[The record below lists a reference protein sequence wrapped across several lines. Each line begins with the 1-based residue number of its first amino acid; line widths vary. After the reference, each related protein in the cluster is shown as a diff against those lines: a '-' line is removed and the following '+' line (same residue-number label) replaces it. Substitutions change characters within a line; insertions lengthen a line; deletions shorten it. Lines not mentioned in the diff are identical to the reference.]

1 MLEKAQDKLGIQENK
16 EKPSSKAKIE
26 TTSLGVDILNS
37 DISAGQLFEAE
48 AKWPNIMNKFAKKID
63 DKTYNIDF
71 WTNKSIENNI
81 GLSEVM
87 PEEVKK
93 VHIIWEKKGRK
104 YDLVWIRQG
113 TKGWFYDEKG
123 KYLAIFNGFKV
134 EVLESYTPEE
144 LAEKQKENDE
154 KISSLSADSKFDDF
168 RTKFGEKELSSI
180 IKKGIE
186 YGIDPMF
193 LISLR
198 SIENWWVGRQFWVMN
213 PSMDTFDGQLNMA
226 CRIVQDNMNKY
237 KRVTGENPLATADT
251 FSWEFV
257 AYLSNIYAPIWAS
270 NDPTNLNKNHFI
282 NLISSYSKY
291 TWYDFGNTDTLLAKA
306 SESRT
311 KWQTAFD
318 RDSLEWTTNPD
329 ELIASLSK
337 YLGKKYVL
345 WWDGVNWIDCSQL
358 IIEWLKDKWVVN
370 SNFDTTA
377 ENLSR
382 FTKQKDPSQVQKWDL
397 VFLSTPEWHIT
408 HIEIATWRLEW
419 NKIPIIDASTNAWS
433 VTYRE
438 QTLNQKVSVG
448 TPIFYS

>member
-1 MLEKAQDKLGIQENK
+1 MLEQIQEKLGLK
-16 EKPSSKAKIE
+16 EKKENPSSKAKIE

-48 AKWPNIMNKFAKKID
+48 AKGPNIMNKFAKKID

-71 WTNKSIENNI
+71 GTNKSLENNI

-93 VHIIWEKKGRK
+93 VHIIGEKNGRK
-104 YDLVWIRQG
+104 YDLVGTRQG
-113 TKGWFYDEKG
+113 TKGGFYDENG
-123 KYLAIFNGFKV
+123 RYLAIFNGFKV
-134 EVLESYTPEE
+134 EVLESYTSEE
-144 LAEKQKENDE
+144 LASKQKENDE

-180 IKKGIE
+180 IKKGVE
-186 YGIDPMF
+186 YSIDPMF

-198 SIENWWVGRQFWVMN
+198 KIENGGSGREFGVMN

-226 CRIVQDNMNKY
+226 CRIIQDNMNKY
-237 KRVTGENPLATADT
+237 KRVTGENPIASADT
-251 FSWEFV
+251 FSGEFV
-257 AYLSNIYAPIWAS
+257 AYLSNIYAPIGAS
-270 NDPTNLNKNHFI
+270 DDPNNLNKNHFT

-291 TWYDFGNTDTLLAKA
+291 TGYDFGNTDILLAKA
-306 SESRT
+306 TESRT

-318 RDSLEWTTNPD
+318 ADSLEGKTSPD

-337 YLGKKYVL
+337 NVGKKYVL
-345 WWDGVNWIDCSQL
+345 GGDGVNGIDCSQL
-358 IIEWLKDKWVVN
+358 IIEGLKDKGVVN
-370 SNFDTTA
+370 QQFDTTA
-377 ENLSR
+377 ENLAR
-382 FTKQKDPSQVQKWDL
+382 FTSQKDPSQVKKGDF
-397 VFLSTPEWHIT
+397 VFLSTMEGHIT
-408 HIEIATWRLEW
+408 HVEMATGPIEG
-419 NKIPIIDASTNAWS
+419 NKIPIIDASTNAGA

-438 QTLNQKVSVG
+438 QTLNQKVVVG

>member
-1 MLEKAQDKLGIQENK
+1 MLEQIQEKLGLK
-16 EKPSSKAKIE
+16 EKKENPSSKAKIE

-71 WTNKSIENNI
+71 WTNKSLENNI

-93 VHIIWEKKGRK
+93 VHIIWEKNGRK
-104 YDLVWIRQG
+104 YDLVWTRQG
-113 TKGWFYDEKG
+113 TKGWFYDENG
-123 KYLAIFNGFKV
+123 RYLAIFNWFKV
-134 EVLESYTPEE
+134 EVLESYTSEE
-144 LAEKQKENDE
+144 LASKQKENDE

-180 IKKGIE
+180 IKKWVE
-186 YGIDPMF
+186 YSIDPMF

-198 SIENWWVGRQFWVMN
+198 KIENWGSGREFGVMN

-226 CRIVQDNMNKY
+226 CRIIQDNMNKY
-237 KRVTGENPLATADT
+237 KRVTGENPIASADT
-251 FSWEFV
+251 FSGEFV

-270 NDPTNLNKNHFI
+270 DDPNNLNKNHFT

-291 TWYDFGNTDTLLAKA
+291 TGYDFGNTDILLAKA
-306 SESRT
+306 TESRT

-318 RDSLEWTTNPD
+318 ADSLEWKTSPD

-337 YLGKKYVL
+337 NVWKKYVL

-370 SNFDTTA
+370 QQFDTTA
-377 ENLSR
+377 ENLAR
-382 FTKQKDPSQVQKWDL
+382 FTSQKDPSQVKKWDF
-397 VFLSTPEWHIT
+397 VFLSTMEGHIT
-408 HIEIATWRLEW
+408 HVEMATWPIEW
-419 NKIPIIDASTNAWS
+419 NKIPIIDASTNAWA

-438 QTLNQKVSVG
+438 QTLNQKVVVG